1 MLVIPGVVKV
11 NFRQFVAGTVFLA
24 LGAAAQAASVTYTG
38 TYSGVTDVT
47 NQVINVSKF
56 DSSLGTLVSATFQLS
71 ATMNTSAYANTDGD
85 FYVGWD
91 KTIYQLSL
99 QGDTGYSGVAI
110 SGNGAPDR
118 IVGTGTPDGS
128 FDFVDLVHIT
138 STPNWTQAGP
148 TLNSSNT
155 FNESPLAAYIGL
167 GNLNFF
173 LTTQNYDYLYVLGAG
188 SPSSQGWSTNILGQ
202 VQVTYEYN
210 VVPVPAAAWLFG
222 SALGIMG
229 LMRRKF
235 SA

>member
-1 MLVIPGVVKV
+1 M
-11 NFRQFVAGTVFLA
+11 FLA

-56 DSSLGTLVSATFQLS
+56 DSSLGTLTGATFQLS
-71 ATMNTSAYANTDGD
+71 ATMNTSAYVTTVTDTD
-85 FYVGWD
+85 WFVGWD
-91 KTIYQLSL
+91 KTIYSLSL
-99 QGDTGYSGVAI
+99 TGDTGYSGVTIAG
-110 SGNGAPDR
+110 SQAPQR

-128 FDFVDLVHIT
+128 FTYVHPTGGEYANIT
-138 STPNWTQAGP
+138 GTTSWTQAGP
-148 TLNSSNT
+148 TLTSSST

-173 LTTQNYDYLYVLGAG
+173 LTTQNYDYLATLGTSSG
-188 SPSSQGWSTNILGQ
+188 SGQGLSTNIQGQ
-202 VQVTYEYN
+202 VSVTYEYN

-229 LMRRKF
+229 VMRRKF